1 MGSVMAKKKSDPTAA
16 KTITSAFG
24 AENRERLINEYFLE
38 QETDGIEP
46 DRAWEHVYR
55 LLLWVD
61 QTTGLGHC
69 YESDKSQPGK
79 VWYARSLAFHKWIA
93 DSLKSTP
100 GDVAKKIDW
109 LFIRAAEDLATYV
122 LKSATRLAA
131 KAEKQRKPYTDLA
144 FPKPGENPELV
155 AIIKETLGEHLG
167 EPPEEVWTQLVQ
179 KVRQYFALDN
189 KRKNLVGEGFE
200 DVLFQVVTRAC
211 SRSGL
216 EVQTRSLLRKLRGFE
231 NFRQGE
237 KQIKVD
243 LAILKPKMRTIV
255 TVKWSVRADRER
267 QFTSDFADYLKAESS
282 GQPFEYV
289 FVTNEFDPARLMR
302 ACEQLNGNT
311 HLFAHVV
318 HINTDAIKATYQPP
332 IVDDE
337 KAKDGKQKIVK
348 SGQTSKDSKDEE
360 NSMKK
365 VLQFIETGRLISLE
379 KWLKKLETEY

>member
-1 MGSVMAKKKSDPTAA
+1 MAKEKNGPKTA
-16 KTITSAFG
+16 KTISSAFG
-24 AENRERLINEYFLE
+24 AENRERIIDEYFSE
-38 QETDGIEP
+38 KAASSIEP
-46 DRAWEHVYR
+46 SQAWEHVYQ

-79 VWYARSLAFHKWIA
+79 VWYARSLAFHKWIS

-100 GDVAKKIDW
+100 NEVATKIDW
-109 LFIRAAEDLATYV
+109 LFIRAAEDLAAYV
-122 LKSATRLAA
+122 LKNSTKL
-131 KAEKQRKPYTDLA
+131 AEKAVKQREPYKDSA

-155 AIIKETLGEHLG
+155 AIIKTTLGEHLAD
-167 EPPEEVWTQLVQ
+167 PPEELWNQLVQ

-200 DVLFQVVTRAC
+200 DVLSQIVKRAC
-211 SRSGL
+211 RREGL
-216 EVQTRSLLRKLRGFE
+216 EVHTRSLLRKLRGFE
-231 NFRQGE
+231 NFRMGE

-243 LAILKPKMRTIV
+243 LAILKPNMRTIV

-318 HINTDAIKATYQPP
+318 HINTEAIKATYQPP
-332 IVDDE
+332 ALDKE
-337 KAKDGKQKIVK
+337 KAKDVAKKKVTTNK
-348 SGQTSKDSKDEE
+348 SRGDSKSEE
-360 NSMKK
+360 SSMQK
-365 VLQFIETGRLISLE
+365 VLQFIESGRLISLE
-379 KWLKKLETEY
+379 QWLKNLEAEN